1 MTAGYKFKHKHLID
15 IKSLSREDIEYIL
28 DISEKYVV
36 KNRSKDKS
44 TDLLK
49 GKELI
54 NLFFENS
61 TRTRTSFELA
71 GKRLGAHVINM
82 DVATSSINKGE
93 TLLDTALTLNAMHP
107 DFIVIRHKD
116 DNAAKLMTEKVSCS
130 IINAGTGS
138 SSHPT
143 QALLDALTIKRR
155 LGGFK
160 GKTVTI
166 SGDIKHS
173 RVARSNIDLLTK
185 MGVKIKVAA
194 PKSLLP
200 EDIENSG
207 IEVFDNLSDAVSG
220 SDIIMMLRLQK
231 ERMEKVYVKDEQEYF
246 ERFGL
251 DNVKLNKANNN
262 AYVMHPGPMNRGVE
276 IDSDIA
282 DDMSKSLILEQVEI
296 GVAVRQGILEALAG
310 VEK

>member
-1 MTAGYKFKHKHLID
+1 MSAGYKFTHKHLID
-15 IKSLSREDIEYIL
+15 IKTLSREDIEYIL
-28 DISEKYVV
+28 DISEKYVE
-36 KNRSKDKS
+36 KNRSDNKS

-71 GKRLGAHVINM
+71 GKRLGAHVLNM

-116 DNAAKLMTEKVSCS
+116 DSAAVLMTEKVLCS
-130 IINAGTGS
+130 VINAGTGT

-143 QALLDALTIKRR
+143 QALLDAFTIKRK
-155 LGGFK
+155 LGGFA
-160 GKTVTI
+160 GRTVTI

-185 MGVKIKVAA
+185 LGVRIKVAA

-200 EDIENSG
+200 EDLSG
-207 IEVFDNLSDAVSG
+207 KNIEVFDNLEDAISG
-220 SDIIMMLRLQK
+220 SDIIMLLRLQK
-231 ERMEKVYVKDEQEYF
+231 ERMEKVYVKDEKEYF

-251 DNVKLNKANNN
+251 NRKKLEKANANS
-262 AYVMHPGPMNRGVE
+262 YVMHPGPMNRGIE
-276 IDSDIA
+276 IDSEIA
-282 DDMSKSLILEQVEI
+282 DDMSKSLVLEQVEM
-296 GVAVRQGILEALAG
+296 GVAVRQGVLEALSG
-310 VEK
+310 VKK

>member
-1 MTAGYKFKHKHLID
+1 MSAGYKFTHKHLID
-15 IKSLSREDIEYIL
+15 IKTLSREDIEYIL
-28 DISEKYVV
+28 DISEKYVE
-36 KNRSKDKS
+36 KNRSDNKS

-71 GKRLGAHVINM
+71 GKRLGAHVLNM

-116 DNAAKLMTEKVSCS
+116 DSAAVLMTEKVSCS
-130 IINAGTGS
+130 VINAGTGT

-143 QALLDALTIKRR
+143 QALLDAFTIKRK
-155 LGGFK
+155 LGGFA
-160 GKTVTI
+160 GRTVTI

-185 MGVKIKVAA
+185 LGVRIKVAA

-200 EDIENSG
+200 EDMSG
-207 IEVFDNLSDAVSG
+207 KNIEVFDNLEDAISG
-220 SDIIMMLRLQK
+220 SDIIMLLRLQK
-231 ERMEKVYVKDEQEYF
+231 ERMEKVYVKDEKEYF

-251 DNVKLNKANNN
+251 NRKKA
-262 AYVMHPGPMNRGVE
+262 
-276 IDSDIA
+276 
-282 DDMSKSLILEQVEI
+282 
-296 GVAVRQGILEALAG
+296 
-310 VEK
+310 

>member
-1 MTAGYKFKHKHLID
+1 MSANYRFSHKHLVD
-15 IKSLSREDIEYIL
+15 IRSLSQADIEYIL
-28 DISEKYVV
+28 DISEKYVER
-36 KNRSKDKS
+36 NRSTNKS
-44 TDLLK
+44 CDLLK
-49 GKELI
+49 GRELI

-61 TRTRTSFELA
+61 TRTRTSFEMA

-82 DVATSSINKGE
+82 DVATSSISKGE

-116 DNAAKLMTEKVSCS
+116 DDAARIMAEKVSCS

-138 SSHPT
+138 TSHPT

-173 RVARSNIDLLTK
+173 RVARSNIELLTK
-185 MGVKIKVAA
+185 LGVKIKVVA
-194 PKSLLP
+194 PQSLLP
-200 EDIENSG
+200 EDIINSG
-207 IEVFDNLSDAVSG
+207 VQVFDRLEDAIAG

-251 DNVKLNKANNN
+251 DKKKLEKADPK
-262 AYVMHPGPMNRGVE
+262 AYIMHPGPMNRGVE

-282 DDMSKSLILEQVEI
+282 DDMSKSLILEQVEM

-310 VEK
+310 TK